1 MNSNTPVF
9 RIASAA
15 IAAFTLTIANA
26 NATDYDAAIRQPA
39 VVVTAL
45 RRPQNAD
52 TALASI
58 TVITRADL
66 ELSQAPDLISVL
78 GQQAGIDV
86 ARTGG
91 PGQTSTTF
99 LRGANSNQTQ
109 TLDRKSTRLNSSH

>member
-58 TVITRADL
+58 TVITRPDP
-66 ELSQAPDLISVL
+66 ELSQPPALIRVPGPRYEAPRM
-78 GQQAGIDV
+78 GQEGV
-86 ARTGG
+86 RTCRYR
-91 PGQTSTTF
+91 
-99 LRGANSNQTQ
+99 RGSQN
-109 TLDRKSTRLNSSH
+109 K